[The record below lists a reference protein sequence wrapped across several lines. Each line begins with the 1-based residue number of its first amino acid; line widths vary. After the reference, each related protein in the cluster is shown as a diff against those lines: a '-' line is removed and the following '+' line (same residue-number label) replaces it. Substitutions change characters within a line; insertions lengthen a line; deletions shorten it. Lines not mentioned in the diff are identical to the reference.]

1 MNIKTKMSEIQKQ
14 YEELKDSI
22 IKEEAIIENAKGNI
36 ASLTREIYITQGRYQ
51 MLEELDTDTE
61 KCVSKDSQTP

>member
-36 ASLTREIYITQGRYQ
+36 ASLTREIYITKGRYQ
-51 MLEELDTDTE
+51 MLEELDTE
-61 KCVSKDSQTP
+61 KCESKDSQTP

>member
-1 MNIKTKMSEIQKQ
+1 MNIKAKMSEIQKQ

-36 ASLTREIYITQGRYQ
+36 ASMTREIYIAQGKYQ
-51 MLEELDTDTE
+51 ALEELMQEQCEEVDT
-61 KCVSKDSQTP
+61 QAP